1 MRNKVENHISAS
13 RITTKSFDCVDHKKT
28 VENSERD
35 GNTDHLT
42 CLPRNLYADQ
52 EATVGTRHGT
62 RCPLP
67 TKDFIVKAMV
77 FQ

>member
-35 GNTDHLT
+35 GNIRPPDLT
-42 CLPRNLYADQ
+42 LEKPICRSGSNS
-52 EATVGTRHGT
+52 
-62 RCPLP
+62 
-67 TKDFIVKAMV
+67 
-77 FQ
+77 